1 MSIYDTMRPYLG
13 WHDVLANSPFV
24 TRQEI
29 AEANNWQD
37 ISNLLRQH
45 SAGVQQQSN

>member
-1 MSIYDTMRPYLG
+1 MSSYDTMRPYIG
-13 WHDVLANSPFV
+13 WYEVVSNSPFV
-24 TRQEI
+24 TREEI
-29 AEANNWQD
+29 NAANNWQD